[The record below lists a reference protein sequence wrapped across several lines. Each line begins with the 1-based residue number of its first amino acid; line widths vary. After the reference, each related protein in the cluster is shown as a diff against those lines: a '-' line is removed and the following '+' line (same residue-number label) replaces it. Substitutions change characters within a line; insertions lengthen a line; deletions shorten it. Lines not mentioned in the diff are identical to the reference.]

1 MTPLQWNAHSGIH
14 KASLTLPRFAALIAL
29 AATLAVMAGY
39 SADNTPAQPLTHLR
53 RIASP
58 ALPGSSVPNLFAAD
72 GRIFMSWVE
81 PATPTPDPG
90 QKARYAVKL
99 ATLDL
104 NAHGTI
110 ATSTEPRWSEPRTIV
125 VSDKLQVNW
134 ATFPSVIQLPD
145 GTLAAHWLIDNGLVP
160 GGYDISVHTALS
172 ADDGHTWSADVIP
185 HQDSTKADH
194 AFVSLFPH
202 PENQLGIVWLD
213 GREFARPGGNS
224 KDDRHSHGMHLRF
237 TTTNAAG
244 GLGEDQLLNG
254 TTCTCCQTDVA
265 MTSDGPIIVYRHRTE
280 NEVRDIHIIRYVD
293 HAWTQS
299 RPVHNDGW
307 TIAACPVNGPAITAM
322 NRQVAVAWFTAA
334 GGIPLIQVA
343 FSTDAGATFS
353 PPVRV
358 DDGLPAGRVDI
369 ELLPDGSALV
379 SWLERMLDGSA
390 QIRVRRVEPHSN
402 PGKQPIAGSAMTIT
416 SSSTMRTSGFPQM
429 VRASD
434 HVVFAWTVPGKP
446 SEIHSAVAEISRK

>member
-1 MTPLQWNAHSGIH
+1 MIQLQWGSHPGPGKSG
-14 KASLTLPRFAALIAL
+14 LTLPRFAALIAL
-29 AATLAVMAGY
+29 AATLALMA
-39 SADNTPAQPLTHLR
+39 SCSSDNTPVQPLTSLR
-53 RIASP
+53 KIASP
-58 ALPGSSVPNLFAAD
+58 ALPGSIVPNLSAAD
-72 GRIFMSWVE
+72 GRIFMSWIE
-81 PATPTPDPG
+81 PVAPAPDPG
-90 QKARYAVKL
+90 QKDRYAVKL

-104 NAHGTI
+104 RTYGNITTGT
-110 ATSTEPRWSEPRTIV
+110 ELRWSEPRIIV

-134 ATFPSVIQLPD
+134 ATFPSVIRLPD

-160 GGYDISVHTALS
+160 AGYDISVHTALS

-185 HQDSTKADH
+185 HQDSSQADH
-194 AFVSLFPH
+194 AFVSLFPF
-202 PENQLGIVWLD
+202 PENQLGIAWLD
-213 GREFARPGGNS
+213 GREFARPGSNN
-224 KDDRHSHGMHLRF
+224 KEDRHSREMHLRF
-237 TTTNAAG
+237 TTTHATG
-244 GLGEDQLLNG
+244 KLGDDQLLDG
-254 TTCTCCQTDVA
+254 TTCTCCQTDAA
-265 MTSDGPIIVYRHRTE
+265 MTSNGPIIAYRHRSE
-280 NEVRDIHIIRYVD
+280 NEVRDIHIVRYVN

-334 GGIPLIQVA
+334 DNIPRVQVA
-343 FSTDAGATFS
+343 FSADAGATFS

-390 QIRVRRVEPHSN
+390 QIRVRRVRPYSS
-402 PGKQPIAGSAMTIT
+402 PGKQSVTSPGMMIA
-416 SSSTMRTSGFPQM
+416 SSSTARTSGFPQM
-429 VRASD
+429 VRTGD
-434 HVVFAWTVPGKP
+434 HVVFAWTMPGNP